1 MYAEVD
7 FLLALIKDD
16 DWLGEPAER
25 VYRDHQEELWTS
37 HFALVELM
45 LVAYREDRRVE
56 SVVANASAL
65 LDVRGPEQDVL
76 AAASYVTDRG
86 LTPFDAL
93 HLVRADGD
101 RIVSSDTSYD
111 DVGDRLALE
120 EQ

>member
-16 DWLGEPAER
+16 DWLGNPAER
-25 VYRDHQEELWTS
+25 VYEEHHDELWTS
-37 HFALVELM
+37 QIALIELM
-45 LVAYREDRRVE
+45 LVAHREERNVERTITNASDLLEIRGDEDR
-56 SVVANASAL
+56 
-65 LDVRGPEQDVL
+65 VL

-93 HLVRADGD
+93 HAVTADGD
-101 RIVSSDTSYD
+101 SIVSSDQSYD
-111 DVGDRLALE
+111 DVCERFPLE